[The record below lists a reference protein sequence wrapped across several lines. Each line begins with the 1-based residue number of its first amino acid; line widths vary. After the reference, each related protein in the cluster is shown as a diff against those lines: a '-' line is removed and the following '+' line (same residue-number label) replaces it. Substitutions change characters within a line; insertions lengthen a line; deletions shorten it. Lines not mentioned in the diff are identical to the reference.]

1 MFTRKDIIKLMV
13 PLIIEQV
20 LAVAIGMA
28 DTMMV
33 ASCGEAAVSGVS
45 LVDSINVLL
54 INIFS
59 ALATGGSII
68 CAQYIGRDD
77 HANANASAKQLIAAT
92 FLVSAVIMIVCL
104 FGNGLI
110 LSAIFPNTEN
120 AVMENCLIY
129 FFWSAIS
136 YPFLGVYNAGAAL
149 FRSMGNS
156 RITMVISVAMNLL
169 NIGGNAVLIF
179 GFHMGV
185 AGAAI
190 ATLVSRIFGAVVTL
204 YLLRWRSHGITID
217 SLLRWRLDFR
227 MIRTILK
234 IGIPNGLENGMFQ
247 IGKILVQG
255 FVASFGT
262 IAIAANAVANSVAS
276 MAVIPGAAVGLGMI
290 TIVGQC
296 VGARR
301 YDEAK
306 RYMFKLT
313 GLAYVLMAIV
323 NIIIFLLLNPLIGMF
338 NLSSQTAS
346 ITYELLLYHGI
357 MSSLLWPMAFTLPN
371 GLRAANDVKYT
382 MLVSVISMWACR
394 IGLSYVFGS
403 IMGLQVLGV
412 WIAMTID
419 WAVRIIFFLGRVIS
433 GRWKKKEVI

>member
-1 MFTRKDIIKLMV
+1 MFYEWLCM
-13 PLIIEQV
+13 L
-20 LAVAIGMA
+20 
-28 DTMMV
+28 
-33 ASCGEAAVSGVS
+33 
-45 LVDSINVLL
+45 
-54 INIFS
+54 
-59 ALATGGSII
+59 

-77 HANANASAKQLIAAT
+77 HANANASAKQLIVAT
-92 FLVSAVIMIVCL
+92 FLISAAIMIICL
-104 FGNGLI
+104 FGNAPI
-110 LSAIFPNTEN
+110 LSVVFPNTEKS
-120 AVMENCLIY
+120 VMNNCITY

-156 RITMVISVAMNLL
+156 RITMIISLAMNLL
-169 NIGGNAVLIF
+169 NICGNAILIF
-179 GFHMGV
+179 GCGMGV

-190 ATLVSRIFGAVVTL
+190 ATLASRIFGAVIIL
-204 YLLRWRSHGITID
+204 YLLRWRSHGITLD
-217 SLLRWRLDFR
+217 SLLHWRLDFK

-255 FVASFGT
+255 LVASFGT
-262 IAIAANAVANSVAS
+262 VAIAANAVGNSIAS
-276 MAVIPGAAVGLGMI
+276 MATIPGAAVGLGMI

-296 VGARR
+296 IGAKR

-306 RYMFKLT
+306 RYMFRLT
-313 GLAYVLMAIV
+313 GLAYVLMIFV
-323 NIIIFLLLNPLIGMF
+323 NIILFLLLNPLIGLF
-338 NLSSQTAS
+338 NLSAETAS
-346 ITYELLLYHGI
+346 ITSVLLIYHGI
-357 MSSLLWPMAFTLPN
+357 MSSILWPMAFTLPN

-394 IGLSYVFGS
+394 IGLSYILASFLNLG
-403 IMGLQVLGV
+403 VLGV

-433 GRWKKKEVI
+433 GKWKKKEVI